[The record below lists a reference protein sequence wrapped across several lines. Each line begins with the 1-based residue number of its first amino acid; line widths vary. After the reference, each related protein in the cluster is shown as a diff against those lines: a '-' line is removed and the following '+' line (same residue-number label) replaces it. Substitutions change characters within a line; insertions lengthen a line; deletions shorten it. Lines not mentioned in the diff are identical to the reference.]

1 MKKVFRYSL
10 LWASMALAAMAN
22 AGTLNVNIAFKGANQ
37 RAVWESVIKD
47 FQWANPDVTVKTA
60 FIEEETYKVQLPAWL
75 TTVAPDIIKWHEG
88 ERMAYYASRGL
99 LEDISGDWTAN
110 GWDKQFTSLKTAS
123 SYNGKQYAVPTDYY
137 SWGVF
142 YRKDL
147 FAKAGIKAE
156 PTTWVEFL
164 DACQKLKAAGITP
177 ILVGGRDSWTLAGWF
192 DYLDFRLNGYDFH
205 MKVMKGEIPYTDPRI
220 KRVYTEWKKL
230 IDNHYFIDNALSY
243 SLDST
248 LPLFNQGQ
256 VAMTLMGTFFS
267 AGIPPEIKQN
277 TGYFRFPIMDKS
289 IPVAEDGSAECLNI
303 PAKAKNKKDARRFLA
318 FVSTPTVNAQL
329 AKAFG
334 SLPANNMA
342 KVPLD
347 SIAQKGF
354 DILSSTTGGI
364 AQFYDRDMTKEMADE
379 GMKGMQRFYT
389 DPGKMDEI
397 LAQLEKA
404 RQRIYKVQ

>member
-1 MKKVFRYSL
+1 MKNLCRYSL
-10 LWASMALAAMAN
+10 LWASMAIATMAN
-22 AGTLNVNIAFKGANQ
+22 AGTLNVNIAFKGTNQ
-37 RAVWESVIKD
+37 RAFWESVIKD
-47 FQWANPDVTVKTA
+47 FQRANPDVTVKAA

-88 ERMAYYASRGL
+88 ERMAYYADRGL
-99 LEDISGDWTAN
+99 LEDLSPDWTAN
-110 GWDKQFTSLKTAS
+110 GWDKQFSSLKTPS

-147 FAKAGIKAE
+147 FAKAGIKEE
-156 PTTWVEFL
+156 PTTWAAFL

-205 MKVMKGEIPYTDPRI
+205 IKLMKGEIPYTDPRV

-243 SLDST
+243 SLDSA

-256 VAMTLMGTFFS
+256 VGMTLMGSFFS
-267 AGIPPEIKQN
+267 AGIPPEIKDK
-277 TGYFRFPIMDKS
+277 TGFFRFPIIDKS
-289 IPVAEDGSAECLNI
+289 VPVAEDGSAECLNI
-303 PAKAKNKKDARRFLA
+303 PAKAKNKPDARRFLA
-318 FVSTPTVNAQL
+318 FVSTPMVNAEL

-334 SLPANNMA
+334 SLPANNQA
-342 KVPLD
+342 PVPTD
-347 SIAQKGF
+347 PIARKGF

-379 GMKGMQRFYT
+379 GMKGMQRFYS

-397 LAQLEKA
+397 LAQLEKT
-404 RQRIYKVQ
+404 RQRIYKTK

>member
-1 MKKVFRYSL
+1 MNTLCRYSL
-10 LWASMALAAMAN
+10 LWASMAFATLAN

-37 RAVWESVIKD
+37 RAVWESVIAD
-47 FQWANPDVTVKTA
+47 FQRTHPDVTVKTA
-60 FIEEETYKVQLPAWL
+60 FIEEETYKAQLPAWL

-137 SWGVF
+137 SWGMF

-147 FAKAGIKAE
+147 FAKAGIKGE
-156 PTTWVEFL
+156 PATWAEFL
-164 DACQKLKAAGITP
+164 DACRKLKAAGITP

-205 MKVMKGEIPYTDPRI
+205 MQVMQGKIPYTDPRI
-220 KRVYTEWKKL
+220 KRVYTEWKQL

-248 LPLFNQGQ
+248 VPLFNQGQ
-256 VAMTLMGTFFS
+256 AAMTLMGTFFS
-267 AGIPPEIKQN
+267 AGIPADIKQN
-277 TGYFRFPIMDKS
+277 TGYFRFPIMDKAL
-289 IPVAEDGSAECLNI
+289 PVAEDGAAECLNI

-318 FVSTPTVNAQL
+318 FVSTPAINARL
-329 AKAFG
+329 AEAFG

-342 KVPLD
+342 KVALD
-347 SIAQKGF
+347 PIAQKGF
-354 DILSSTTGGI
+354 DILSTTTGGI

-389 DPGKMDEI
+389 DPAKLDDI
-397 LAQLEKA
+397 LAQLEKT